1 MLVVIVQ
8 LTTDLIK
15 YLVSPNIWLCVIC
28 IICYKSTGRFFLVCV
43 SQFTQVRAVKRA

>member
-8 LTTDLIK
+8 LTTDLIE

-28 IICYKSTGRFFLVCV
+28 IICYKSTGRFFWCV
-43 SQFTQVRAVKRA
+43 QVNLLRLEL